1 MKRSSIK
8 VDVKKQSENCVEVGD
23 VNGYNLKQYDQLYLP
38 LQLLFDLW
46 YDVPIE
52 IKANSIAHKALELFN

>member
-38 LQLLFDLW
+38 LQLLFDL
-46 YDVPIE
+46 
-52 IKANSIAHKALELFN
+52 